1 VTCCDRPGA
10 TDPTRLMGS
19 SSSKATRALPKSKP
33 STRPTTGPLDALGRG
48 QQKPPLASE
57 TKGQAI
63 REDGMD
69 PQLLAN
75 LTRLGPVKVD
85 HGMHGL
91 KPAGV
96 NASRILSTQKQSETE
111 VQTGETKRNHI
122 QAPSLFDALTRL
134 QEAKDDQTVERL
146 AGEYHL
152 DGRVLKELGRTV
164 NVPTPDETT
173 ARTVVDEDGAEVVLK
188 TAKWVTFPALKQ

>member
-1 VTCCDRPGA
+1 
-10 TDPTRLMGS
+10 MGS
-19 SSSKATRALPKSKP
+19 SSSKVSRALPKSKP
-33 STRPTTGPLDALGRG
+33 STRPTTGPLDGLGRG
-48 QQKPPLASE
+48 KQKPPPASE
-57 TKGQAI
+57 AKGQAI

-85 HGMHGL
+85 HGMKGL
-91 KPAGV
+91 KPMGA
-96 NASRILSTQKQSETE
+96 NASRILEMQKQSETE
-111 VQTGETKRNHI
+111 AQMGETKRNRI

-134 QEAKDDQTVERL
+134 QGAKDDQTIERL
-146 AGEYHL
+146 AEEYNL
-152 DGRVLKELGRTV
+152 DVRELGELGKTV

-188 TAKWVTFPALKQ
+188 TAKWATFPALKQSRSV